1 MKKNLI
7 KKITCLAAL
16 GAALAWAGT
25 ARAQVTTNLFTF
37 DTSTTGGTWASWQA
51 ELTLAYDTTQDHT
64 GNGGGSLYWYLD
76 DSGGN
81 GGQIFNCWS
90 SGNPYW
96 PGSPPQY
103 IDLSTATNIS
113 FWVKWDTTYS
123 TLGINSF
130 NTQDYTSPAG
140 NGDHGIAVGI
150 QAVSAGGQGTVV
162 GNAYFPNAAS
172 NGWALVNIPITPG
185 SVPNENQAVGLSLFK
200 WIGAIAQTGV
210 FAFWI
215 DDIQAEYPG
224 VLPPEILKNLAPPS
238 AQGLNI
244 YDDGNSGDR
253 QSIETVVTTGNGL
266 NYGWITNGAPVTYS
280 VHIAQGTPASYV
292 GGQVHIMIMPGTGI
306 TELAPDWNE
315 ANALILFIER
325 QTNGSVV
332 GQLRYKLNN
341 AGKNS
346 YLFGSDTNVF
356 GPNPGQPTTNTIVAG
371 YGGLLGSVTNAGGYV
386 GTWSIRMT
394 SDTGITLTA
403 PGGSQSFA
411 FPQLS
416 DAQAFAGPVTVYWGV
431 QPNTAG
437 WFQDTV
443 LSSVSITGS
452 INTLNVDLTQPLDPN
467 LLAKSASTPAL
478 LFATPANAVYWLQ
491 WAPAN
496 PSYVLQSASSVTGP
510 WTNVQGVPLTT
521 TNYLNTFGTSN
532 YITSGRNWNPP
543 PIYIAYD
550 FGDDSAAT
558 ADWVSGP
565 TYDAG
570 GSSGSGSVQLKWTCA
585 GGNGNEAYVIDVFS
599 SGQSL
604 SGGTLSFD
612 IMIDPS
618 STAGTNNDY
627 GYLDVISRDGGYG
640 WNPTTLSE
648 PLLTAAGGTVG
659 TWAHVSIPLGT
670 GAAST
675 VRAINLQITN
685 DGDINGT
692 QTIYID
698 NLQLTGTSGSS
709 PTLYNINAKNSTFIT
724 SLMLPSSG
732 AGFFRLIKP

>member
-1 MKKNLI
+1 M
-7 KKITCLAAL
+7 
-16 GAALAWAGT
+16 
-25 ARAQVTTNLFTF
+25 
-37 DTSTTGGTWASWQA
+37 
-51 ELTLAYDTTQDHT
+51 
-64 GNGGGSLYWYLD
+64 YWYLD
-76 DSGGN
+76 DSGGT

-96 PGSPPQY
+96 PGSPPKY

-130 NTQDYTSPAG
+130 NTQDYANPAG

-162 GNAYFPNAAS
+162 GHAYFPDAAS
-172 NGWALVNIPITPG
+172 NGWALVNVPITPG

-200 WIGAIAQTGV
+200 WIGAAAQIGV

-224 VLPPEILKNLAPPS
+224 VLPPEILQNPVTPS

-244 YDDGNSGDR
+244 YDDGNGGDR

-266 NYGWITNGAPVTYS
+266 NYGWIGHAPVTYS
-280 VHIAQGTPASYV
+280 VHIAQAPPTNYV

-315 ANALILFIER
+315 AKALVLFLSR
-325 QTNGSVV
+325 QANGSVV
-332 GQLRYKLNN
+332 GILRYKLNN
-341 AGKNS
+341 AGGNS
-346 YLFGSDTNVF
+346 YLYGSDTNIF
-356 GPNPGQPTTNTIVAG
+356 GGQGLPFTNTIVAG
-371 YGGLLGSVTNAGGYV
+371 YGGTLGTVTNAGGYV
-386 GTWSIRMT
+386 GTWSITMT
-394 SDTGITLTA
+394 SDTGITLTS
-403 PGGSQSFA
+403 PGGSSSFA

-431 QPNTAG
+431 QAG

-452 INTLNVDLTQPLDPN
+452 SPNTLNVDLTQPLNPN
-467 LLAKSASTPAL
+467 LMAKSASNPTL
-478 LFATPANAVYWLQ
+478 LFVTPANAVYWLQ
-491 WAPAN
+491 WAPPN
-496 PSYVLQSASSVTGP
+496 PNFVLQSASSLMGP
-510 WTNVQGVPLTT
+510 WSNVVGPLVIT
-521 TNYLNTFGTSN
+521 TNLLNSFGTSN
-532 YITSGRNWNPP
+532 FLSNTRNYNPP
-543 PIYIAYD
+543 PMAISYD
-550 FGDDSAAT
+550 FGADSAAKV
-558 ADWVSGP
+558 DWVAGP

-570 GSSGSGSVQLKWTCA
+570 GSSGSGSVELKWTWA
-585 GGNGNEAYVIDVFS
+585 GIGNEAFTMDLFAS
-599 SGQSL
+599 AQNL
-604 SGGTLSFD
+604 AGGTLSFD

-618 STAGTNNDY
+618 STAGTNSDY

-640 WNPTTLSE
+640 WNPTSLSE
-648 PLLTAAGGTVG
+648 ALLTAAGGTVG
-659 TWAHVSIPLGT
+659 TWAHVSIPLGS

-675 VRAINLQITN
+675 VRALTFQITN

-698 NLQLTGTSGSS
+698 NLQLTTSNGSA
-709 PTLYNINAKNSTFIT
+709 PILYVINAKDSTFIT
-724 SLMLPSSG
+724 SPMLPSSG
-732 AGFFRLIKP
+732 AGFFRLRKP